1 MARMFRISEDSN
13 ELIYDFDIIFF
24 IANIWGLVHD
34 LKFQQVLVCVWA
46 VTFWEFDVTRV
57 DHSALLAQKY
67 GEDVHKKPA
76 PFWKDPPRGDDFF
89 SYFWIWILISSAHQ
103 ATLNHDGRFEFC
115 LDMQFTKKKFLP
127 NLEILQFLA

>member
-1 MARMFRISEDSN
+1 MVRMIRISEDWN
-13 ELIYDFDIIFF
+13 KLIYDFEIIFF

-34 LKFQQVLVCVWA
+34 LKFQQVLVCVWL

-76 PFWKDPPRGDDFF
+76 PFWKDPPRGNDFF
-89 SYFWIWILISSAHQ
+89 PIFG
-103 ATLNHDGRFEFC
+103 DEF
-115 LDMQFTKKKFLP
+115 LSNSQLKR
-127 NLEILQFLA
+127 

>member
-89 SYFWIWILISSAHQ
+89 FPIFGYEFLFLLHIKQLSITTVALNSVLTCNLQKKNSYQIL
-103 ATLNHDGRFEFC
+103 
-115 LDMQFTKKKFLP
+115 KFY
-127 NLEILQFLA
+127 NF